1 MDQDKNKV
9 VFRQFSRAS
18 DLIAQLGDRGAAL
31 IASIGSDISLVVTD
45 SGVIEDVAFRNPD
58 LVGYNC
64 DTWPGKRWREI
75 VTVESVDKIDALMAD
90 SEKQTMTRRRQVN
103 HPMKGQ
109 PDLPVDY
116 LVVRFPGA
124 KWRLALGND
133 LRSLS
138 ALQRQLVQF
147 QVELETEYRKIRETE
162 SRYRTIFHLTH
173 EPMIVAGEQDRRIL
187 DVNQAAVAMLG
198 KPARKLVGENAMNL
212 FAKADRDLVGQKL
225 QEVQHSGAAQTM
237 VARLSGAS
245 GEREMTV
252 EPYREAG
259 RTNMV
264 IHVGTGR
271 GGGNGHSGDSEDFQ
285 IESIAEGVALTDGSG
300 VIVAVNDLFLDLV
313 NGLNRSQVIGRH
325 LNNWLGGSSVDLQV
339 LMSQLREEGQVRGF
353 STLVRDE
360 VGVTTPVAVSA
371 ARQKSSDGRERFAF
385 LVSENLRRDGGLP
398 APATQHI
405 RGMGDFSELVGR
417 VPLKELIREAADV
430 IEVMCIEAALR
441 QTDNNRASAAE
452 LLGLSRQSLYLKLRR
467 HGLADFDTD
476 S

>member
-1 MDQDKNKV
+1 
-9 VFRQFSRAS
+9 
-18 DLIAQLGDRGAAL
+18 
-31 IASIGSDISLVVTD
+31 
-45 SGVIEDVAFRNPD
+45 
-58 LVGYNC
+58 
-64 DTWPGKRWREI
+64 
-75 VTVESVDKIDALMAD
+75 
-90 SEKQTMTRRRQVN
+90 
-103 HPMKGQ
+103 
-109 PDLPVDY
+109 
-116 LVVRFPGA
+116 
-124 KWRLALGND
+124 
-133 LRSLS
+133 
-138 ALQRQLVQF
+138 
-147 QVELETEYRKIRETE
+147 
-162 SRYRTIFHLTH
+162 
-173 EPMIVAGEQDRRIL
+173 
-187 DVNQAAVAMLG
+187 
-198 KPARKLVGENAMNL
+198 
-212 FAKADRDLVGQKL
+212 
-225 QEVQHSGAAQTM
+225 
-237 VARLSGAS
+237 
-245 GEREMTV
+245 MTV